1 MVATA
6 NSSFMED
13 SELPQV
19 QSRTAFFW
27 TMVALAALDIIL
39 LFWLLNPVS
48 KSADDFHRSPISSA
62 KTMNAPT
69 TRSTVEDPGH
79 KPSPLGGTAA
89 RVTRKL
95 NRNRNIFTTVGYD
108 GR

>member
-6 NSSFMED
+6 NSSFIEA

-19 QSRTAFFW
+19 HGRTAFFW

-48 KSADDFHRSPISSA
+48 KSANDFHSSRTVHA
-62 KTMNAPT
+62 ST
-69 TRSTVEDPGH
+69 TRTILQDPGN
-79 KPSPLGGTAA
+79 KPSPLGATAS
-89 RVTRKL
+89 RVAPKMSGSRSG
-95 NRNRNIFTTVGYD
+95 FTTVGYNL
-108 GR
+108 R